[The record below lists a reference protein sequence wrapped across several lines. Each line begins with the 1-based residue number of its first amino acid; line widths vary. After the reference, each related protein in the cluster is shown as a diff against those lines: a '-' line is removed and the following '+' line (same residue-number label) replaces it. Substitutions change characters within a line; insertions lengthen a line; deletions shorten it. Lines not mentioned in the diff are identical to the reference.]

1 MKRITKYIC
10 LALAGLAA
18 MLTGCTPKRE
28 IPKVLKIGFTY
39 YEPMTYFETEAG
51 QLMGFDAE
59 FARMVCA
66 ELGYTPEF
74 VEIIW
79 EHKVA
84 DLQNGTIDC
93 IWNGMTITEE
103 LQEQILVSDFYLQS
117 RQVAVLPKEE
127 ADVFSSVYEA
137 ERVAFEKGGAAQ
149 GLLTVGGLPTSSV
162 REAVTQS
169 SAIAEVIGGN
179 ADAAVVDYVMAKRLV
194 GKGLYDG
201 LTFVEIEDAPEEFF
215 AVGFRN
221 TDAELCEK
229 VNGLIE
235 KYSKDGTFD
244 ALKSKYLG

>member
-39 YEPMTYFETEAG
+39 YEPMTYFDTEAG

-103 LQEQILVSDFYLQS
+103 LQEQILVSDSYLQS
-117 RQVAVLPKEE
+117 RQVAVLPKEN
-127 ADVFSSVYEA
+127 
-137 ERVAFEKGGAAQ
+137 AAQ

-229 VNGLIE
+229 LNGLIE
-235 KYSKDGTFD
+235 KYYKDGTFD